1 MRTPYKMKG
10 YNYPGTSPV
19 KKTGEVEKYAEGEKF
34 VGTKDKEGSYR
45 TPSELR
51 SLADR
56 AEKDGNSTAASN
68 MRKKADHAEKQQIS
82 AKEYLDI

>member
-1 MRTPYKMKG
+1 MKG
-10 YNYPGTSPV
+10 YSYPGTSPV
-19 KKTGEVEKYAEGEKF
+19 KETGKVEKYAEGEKF
-34 VGTKDKEGSYR
+34 VGTDGR

-56 AEKDGNSTAASN
+56 AEKDGNTTAASN

-82 AKEYLDI
+82 AQEHLKT